1 MNNQNK
7 PVNNE
12 NKPVNL
18 GKYSEFIQVPKPFLR
33 VKKKVHSTNIITLI
47 ASSHHSPEAYEKLM
61 TLHNR
66 LNKVQEVLESRHLK
80 FIKQWFAHDCISK
93 ALDGLEKELGI
104 TNN

>member
-33 VKKKVHSTNIITLI
+33 LKKKAQSVNVLTLI
-47 ASSHHSPEAYEKLM
+47 ATDTQNPEAYEKMM
-61 TLHNR
+61 TLHSR
-66 LNKVQEVLESRHLK
+66 LNKVQDVLEKRHLK
-80 FIKQWFAHDCISK
+80 FIKQWFAHDCLSK